1 MSEVNT
7 KTQIQTFRQT
17 YRAGLYGVV
26 TREMVACALERIAA
40 DLRLPAQANPEDG
53 SLGGAMDP
61 NKRFIIFGDCDMREM
76 PETFR
81 VVLHQ
86 QL

>member
-7 KTQIQTFRQT
+7 KPQIQTFRQT
-17 YRAGLYGVV
+17 YRTDLYGVV

-40 DLRLPAQANPEDG
+40 DLRLPEHPNPENG
-53 SLGGAMDP
+53 SSGWAMDP
-61 NKRFIIFGDCDMREM
+61 NSRFIISGDCDMREM

-81 VVLHQ
+81 VTLHQ